1 MIILLSNANLASFFQ
16 EKVEKMKKKVNDVM
30 DTIDN

>member
-16 EKVEKMKKKVNDVM
+16 ETVEKMKKKVNDVM